1 MMYRHEYTINCN
13 LSHSG
18 IVFIDGMPPEFF
30 VNAFGLGHVNLQSLL
45 LKASTIIGETLHL
58 STAKPALRQQLH
70 EFETLPQMITLR
82 MPILP
87 SQ

>member
-30 VNAFGLGHVNLQSLL
+30 VNAFGLGHVNFQRLL
-45 LKASTIIGETLHL
+45 LKASAIVAETLHL
-58 STAKPALRQQLH
+58 FIAKPALKRQLH
-70 EFETLPQMITLR
+70 DLEALPHGR
-82 MPILP
+82 R
-87 SQ
+87 